1 MNSET
6 IKNFKA
12 IGIACV
18 VALFLAL
25 NLVRTEKIKGQQDI
39 AIQSLIS
46 STNVTKLGWLTM
58 VKRVQAEPE
67 SGAEYIIVS
76 ISNDTNNIASFRTC
90 WINIDDGFSSK
101 GKPFW
106 RDNPKTGEPE
116 VFIIE
121 KDLAPYVGVL
131 FVKRDAPLKNP

>member
-39 AIQSLIS
+39 AIQSLI
-46 STNVTKLGWLTM
+46 
-58 VKRVQAEPE
+58 
-67 SGAEYIIVS
+67 
-76 ISNDTNNIASFRTC
+76 
-90 WINIDDGFSSK
+90 
-101 GKPFW
+101 
-106 RDNPKTGEPE
+106 
-116 VFIIE
+116 
-121 KDLAPYVGVL
+121 
-131 FVKRDAPLKNP
+131 LKETV